1 LYNKCSKKKFFPG
14 HFVSLLQC
22 THNTRTH
29 LKLTAQK
36 QSQANVL
43 TKDFRRMTS
52 QTKEAT
58 NEGLRKLFMM
68 LDTNNDQKIT
78 GTELKSGLKSFGF
91 MDKHIQEFLNIA
103 DLNKDGDIS
112 FSEYKKAFNLPD
124 DSQSIWGGQ
133 VEDQALLCLF
143 HQLDVNKDGK
153 VTKDELQNGM
163 ANLGIS
169 SNVTAEL
176 LKHLDLNEDGFITL
190 NEYRVGMGLT
200 RDPVTDWKKLFDSL
214 DKDKSG
220 DISVNELK
228 IVFDRIGVPIMNSGM
243 MQWINTHDK
252 NKDGKLN
259 YQEFLSFVNQE
270 VKRNV

>member
-1 LYNKCSKKKFFPG
+1 
-14 HFVSLLQC
+14 
-22 THNTRTH
+22 
-29 LKLTAQK
+29 
-36 QSQANVL
+36 
-43 TKDFRRMTS
+43 
-52 QTKEAT
+52 
-58 NEGLRKLFMM
+58 M

-91 MDKHIQEFLNIA
+91 KDEQIQEFLKMT

-112 FSEYKKAFNLPD
+112 FSEYKKAFKLPD
-124 DSQSIWGGQ
+124 DSQSTWGGQ

-153 VTKDELQNGM
+153 VSKDELKKGM
-163 ANLGIS
+163 ANLGMSADI
-169 SNVTAEL
+169 TAKL

-220 DISVNELK
+220 DISVSELK

-243 MQWINTHDK
+243 MQWIDTHDK

-270 VKRNV
+270 VKRNA